1 MAFRAGTALRPA
13 PPGELAS
20 IHMEERPSESSSCER
35 KRTLQLVLWNNEP
48 LARKHQLN
56 RDTFIPD

>member
-1 MAFRAGTALRPA
+1 MAFSAGTALRPA

-35 KRTLQLVLWNNEP
+35 KRTCVTVVTNDLYSATSIVE
-48 LARKHQLN
+48 
-56 RDTFIPD
+56 